1 MKKVAALAL
10 ILIIALLGL
19 IVFLFLKRPD
29 LISPLPSIFNRKTNL
44 APYSFENLKKRQSY
58 PSEIK
63 MEEILKKE
71 EKYTTYLFSY
81 AAEGK
86 RITGMANIPKK
97 EGKLPVAFLLRGW
110 VDEKEYYTGLGSE
123 KMANF
128 LAENG
133 FITLAPDFLGYGG
146 SAPDFPDMLQARF
159 FRPITVISLL
169 SSLDSLEEADKD
181 KIVIWAHSNGGQ
193 IALSV
198 LEITERNI
206 PTSLWAPVSA
216 PFPESIL
223 HYTDELED
231 KGALVKKEIADF
243 ESKYDSSQY
252 STTSYLDWI
261 KAPLIIQQGTADEA
275 IPLEWTENLVKQLEE
290 FGKEVTYYQY
300 PGENHNF
307 NYGSAPLAR
316 SRDLI
321 FFKQNLGI

>member
-1 MKKVAALAL
+1 M
-10 ILIIALLGL
+10 
-19 IVFLFLKRPD
+19 
-29 LISPLPSIFNRKTNL
+29 PSIFSRRTDL
-44 APYSFENLKKRQSY
+44 APYSFENLKKRNYY
-58 PSEIK
+58 PSVIK
-63 MEEILKKE
+63 LEEILREE
-71 EKYTTYLFSY
+71 EKYTSYLFSY
-81 AAEGK
+81 SAEGK
-86 RITGMANIPKK
+86 RITGMANFPKK
-97 EGKLPVAFLLRGW
+97 EGKLPVAILLRGW

-159 FRPITVISLL
+159 FRPLTVISLL
-169 SSLDSLEEADKD
+169 SSLDSLDKADKE
-181 KIVIWAHSNGGQ
+181 KVFIWGHSNGGQ

-198 LEITERNI
+198 LEITEKNY

-223 HYTDELED
+223 HYTNELED
-231 KGALVKKEIADF
+231 KGALVKKEIAEF
-243 ESKYDSSQY
+243 EEKYEASQY

-261 KAPLIIQQGTADEA
+261 KAPLIIHQGIADEA
-275 IPLEWTENLVKQLEE
+275 IPLDWTENLVMQFQNL
-290 FGKEVTYYQY
+290 GKEVTYYQY

-316 SRDLI
+316 NRDLE
-321 FFKQNLGI
+321 FFRKHLGL